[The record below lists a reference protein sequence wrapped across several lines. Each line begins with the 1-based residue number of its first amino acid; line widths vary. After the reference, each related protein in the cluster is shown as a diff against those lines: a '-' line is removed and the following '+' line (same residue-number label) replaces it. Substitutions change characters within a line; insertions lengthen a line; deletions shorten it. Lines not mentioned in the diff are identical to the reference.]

1 MYISLSFAIIQCNGN
16 NNEFT
21 HHHAHLCMTSLFF
34 TSHFVTECGAVLLL
48 LQVMWCCCWSSN
60 WQNTKL
66 RHLVSSVRSMRVL
79 SLARG
84 DTLRGNW
91 CVQCKCVFWNLDALK
106 FESICWKITSQLSVW
121 GLWHSS
127 SFLYFWLVSVSNPVW
142 PPGQCQRSGQCWRLM
157 RVTTCG
163 HAPVWGPG
171 SFPRCRAQCHSG
183 WSVSASP
190 GATIMSRDMCH
201 YLMMSWSEHLQW
213 QQWMCHCHHLLLLD
227 EWPHNK
233 CFLPGDSFVRLL
245 QCIRW
250 PSLSFKLSKFLSQ
263 SCFASPQQRFSPS
276 ETIQL

>member
-1 MYISLSFAIIQCNGN
+1 MSSLIITLICVWPHYSSLHILWRSAG
-16 NNEFT
+16 
-21 HHHAHLCMTSLFF
+21 LCCCCCKWCDVAVDLQTDKTQSSD
-34 TSHFVTECGAVLLL
+34 TWWARCGA
-48 LQVMWCCCWSSN
+48 WECCLWPGGTHSGGIDVYN
-60 WQNTKL
+60 
-66 RHLVSSVRSMRVL
+66 VS
-79 SLARG
+79 
-84 DTLRGNW
+84 
-91 CVQCKCVFWNLDALK
+91 VFWNLDALK
-106 FESICWKITSQLSVW
+106 FESICLKITSQLSVW

-263 SCFASPQQRFSPS
+263 SCFASPQSSLQQRFSPS